1 MLSYIHKM
9 NIKNSS
15 NRFGELSH
23 VEGGAALNNQNKIQK
38 YDICEV
44 ALPQAQP
51 GSSIQGGTRPV
62 VIVSNNKCNQHSP
75 VVSIVPLT
83 SKPKRWLP
91 THVDLRGFGLTADST
106 ALCEQITSI
115 DRNLITRSIGHIT
128 SVRVQDLIDHALRVQ
143 IAA

>member
-1 MLSYIHKM
+1 MLSCIHKM

-15 NRFGELSH
+15 NGFGELSH
-23 VEGGAALNNQNKIQK
+23 IEGGTALNNQNKIQK

-83 SKPKRWLP
+83 SKPKKWLP
-91 THVDLRGFGLTADST
+91 THVGLRGFGLTADST